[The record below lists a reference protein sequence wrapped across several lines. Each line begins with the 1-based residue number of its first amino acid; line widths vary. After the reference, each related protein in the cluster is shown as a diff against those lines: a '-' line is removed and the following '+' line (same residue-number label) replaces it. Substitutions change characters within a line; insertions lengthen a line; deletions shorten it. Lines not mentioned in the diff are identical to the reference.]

1 MKSGTIE
8 RMKTLICCL
17 ILSVVAAPLF
27 GAPLTQAERDRAI
40 AELTASGHEFLA
52 SVAGL
57 SPAQWNFKPDEKTW
71 SVAECAEHIAV
82 AEDLIFGNI
91 SKIVQGPATPD
102 KKDAVTDDFILK
114 GVADRTHKVQAPE
127 VLRPTHRF
135 ATPQEIVDHFKQSRE
150 RTIAYVRDTQDDLR
164 GHFFDHPVL
173 KTMDAYQWI
182 LLLSAHSQ
190 RHTAQI
196 NEVKANPNFP
206 KQ

>member
-1 MKSGTIE
+1 MKKPICLL
-8 RMKTLICCL
+8 TLT
-17 ILSVVAAPLF
+17 VALMPAF
-27 GAPLTQAERDRAI
+27 AATLTEADRDRAI
-40 AELTASGHEFLA
+40 AELTASRRQFLD

-71 SVAECAEHIAV
+71 SVAECAEHIALS
-82 AEDLIFGNI
+82 EDLIFG
-91 SKIVQGPATPD
+91 SVTKIVQAPAAPD
-102 KKDAVTDDFILK
+102 QKSAVTDEFILAA
-114 GVADRTHKVQAPE
+114 VVDRSHKFQAPE
-127 VLRPTHRF
+127 PLRPKHTF
-135 ATPQEIVDHFKQSRE
+135 ATPQETIEHFKQSRE

-190 RHTAQI
+190 RHTAQL

-206 KQ
+206 KE

>member
-1 MKSGTIE
+1 MK
-8 RMKTLICCL
+8 MLLC
-17 ILSVVAAPLF
+17 IL
-27 GAPLTQAERDRAI
+27 PLTLSLAPAFADGLSQADRDRAI
-40 AELTASGHEFLA
+40 AELTASRQQFLD

-82 AEDLIFGNI
+82 SEDVIFGSV

-102 KKDAVTDDFILK
+102 KKSAVTDQFILTA
-114 GVADRTHKVQAPE
+114 VVNRTQKFQAPE

-135 ATPQEIVDHFKQSRE
+135 ATTQEMLDHFKQSRE

-173 KTMDAYQWI
+173 KTMDGYQWI

-190 RHTAQI
+190 RHTAQL

-206 KQ
+206 KE

>member
-1 MKSGTIE
+1 MK
-8 RMKTLICCL
+8 MLLC
-17 ILSVVAAPLF
+17 IL
-27 GAPLTQAERDRAI
+27 PLTLSLAPAFADGLSQADRDRAI
-40 AELTASGHEFLA
+40 AELTASRQQFLD

-82 AEDLIFGNI
+82 SEDVIFGNV
-91 SKIVQGPATPD
+91 SKVVEGPATPD
-102 KKDAVTDDFILK
+102 KKSAVTDQFILTA
-114 GVADRTHKVQAPE
+114 VVNRTQKFQAPE

-135 ATPQEIVDHFKQSRE
+135 ATTQEMLDHFKQSRE

-173 KTMDAYQWI
+173 KTMDGYQWI

-190 RHTAQI
+190 RHTAQL

-206 KQ
+206 KE

>member
-1 MKSGTIE
+1 MLLCIVP
-8 RMKTLICCL
+8 
-17 ILSVVAAPLF
+17 LSLALAPAFADGLS
-27 GAPLTQAERDRAI
+27 QADRDRAI
-40 AELTASGHEFLA
+40 AELTASRQQFLD

-82 AEDLIFGNI
+82 SEDVIFGSV

-102 KKDAVTDDFILK
+102 KKSAVTDQFILTA
-114 GVADRTHKVQAPE
+114 VVNRTQKFQAPE

-135 ATPQEIVDHFKQSRE
+135 ATTQEMIDHFKQSRE
-150 RTIAYVRDTQDDLR
+150 HTIAYVRDTQDDLR

-190 RHTAQI
+190 RHTAQL